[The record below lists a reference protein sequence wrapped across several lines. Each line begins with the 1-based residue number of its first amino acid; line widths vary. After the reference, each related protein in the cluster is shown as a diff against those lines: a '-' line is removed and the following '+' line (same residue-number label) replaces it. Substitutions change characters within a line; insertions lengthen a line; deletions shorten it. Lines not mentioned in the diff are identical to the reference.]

1 MSSNPTPPTPPA
13 PPSAPSGQPPAQ
25 TNLAAVKSD
34 VHQISADAVAA
45 YNSIS
50 ATAKQDLHKLIAD
63 IEASE
68 GTNLSAIG
76 KLFGF

>member
-1 MSSNPTPPTPPA
+1 MTTPATPPVPPA
-13 PPSAPSGQPPAQ
+13 PPDTGGAQ
-25 TNLAAVKSD
+25 QSNLTTVKAD